1 MRKVILVAVVLFLA
15 VFVIAGRGLP
25 GHFDAIK
32 GKPSSI
38 LAESPLRSLA
48 TGSNEPASPA
58 GVAPRKGPYLV
69 KRLDVLARVLGM
81 SKGDLQS
88 ELRMGRTIIDIA
100 PQRGLTLK
108 EIRRIL
114 KTAN

>member
-32 GKPSSI
+32 GKLSSI
-38 LAESPLRSLA
+38 AESPLGSLA